1 MILIPI
7 HAHASPA
14 VRADYAITA
23 LGLIRKE
30 LLELCAKC
38 ALQPEHLQE
47 LDAAESEF
55 AMLRAGATSRKS
67 LSSLCGKFGGRA
79 P

>member
-1 MILIPI
+1 MILIPL

-23 LGLIRKE
+23 LGLIREE
-30 LLELCAKC
+30 LLELSGKG
-38 ALQPEHLQE
+38 ALQPEHFQE
-47 LDAAESEF
+47 MDAAEAEF
-55 AMLRAGATSRKS
+55 AMLRAGAKSRKS
-67 LSSLCGKFGGRA
+67 LSSLCGVFGGKA

>member
-1 MILIPI
+1 MILIPL
-7 HAHASPA
+7 HAHASSA

-30 LLELCAKC
+30 LLELSGKG

-47 LDAAESEF
+47 MDAAEADF
-55 AMLRAGATSRKS
+55 AMLRAGTRMRKS